1 MSSEYELIVR
11 NASLDGSN
19 EFVDIG
25 IADETIEKISEK
37 IDSQGEEEV
46 DCRGSFVSPGFVD
59 CHMHIDRAYAACGER
74 VPKRNDERM
83 TVDRF
88 DSSFEEYYSET
99 TPEKIEQKAVRNLKT
114 AVASG
119 TTHIRSHISIDHPT
133 ETENMRASIRAVER
147 ASDIVDVQLVPM
159 ASNGINQTPGSEDLL
174 EEAIKMGIESE
185 AVDDVLVGGADPAN
199 RNRDVESTLES
210 WFNIAKTYDIGI
222 DLHIQ
227 DGGTLGN
234 YTLEK
239 LLEHVDKHGY
249 DGRVT
254 ASHSFALAHLPDWML
269 DDLIESSLAKDL
281 KYVTCYSSTRSSM
294 PIKELIE
301 RGVTLG
307 HGTDNDQDFVIV
319 HGGSD
324 ILQAALIEVFKL
336 HGDRDLDEVY
346 REYETNQGLELV
358 WDMVTNQGADV
369 LDIQDSYG
377 IEEGSPAD
385 LVVFDE
391 PSPQWSIIRQASRSY
406 VIKGGNIVARDGEVV
421 KEFDPFQ

>member
-1 MSSEYELIVR
+1 
-11 NASLDGSN
+11 
-19 EFVDIG
+19 
-25 IADETIEKISEK
+25 
-37 IDSQGEEEV
+37 
-46 DCRGSFVSPGFVD
+46 
-59 CHMHIDRAYAACGER
+59 
-74 VPKRNDERM
+74 M